1 MDNLGAIFGIVAALV
16 LGVYLRNRRRAT
28 GGRANLAQFALI
40 IVVAMAAGA
49 LGGLGAP
56 YLRQIAGTP
65 SAGDVD
71 RAMMAIRQQPLL
83 GLVISESAAVESEVR
98 QAAEAELTNPTKD
111 GPDRLWQLGANIRQR
126 LIVPALRNA
135 GDAEALDAVKQFQDL
150 ATYLQRTNLP
160 LCSEMGK
167 RGIQRPD
174 KLDSGAQEIFK
185 RTLGTQEIAYRSGK
199 NASPRPHPSDEAV
212 GQLFV
217 KAGYG
222 RQDFESL
229 RKLAQL
235 SDAEACA
242 ATIKLYSTPSR
253 LSPQEG
259 GVLARYI
266 LTLS

>member
-1 MDNLGAIFGIVAALV
+1 MDNLGAIVGLVAALV
-16 LGVYLRNRRRAT
+16 LGAYLRSRHPAKNRL
-28 GGRANLAQFALI
+28 GGAFQLTLI
-40 IVVAMAAGA
+40 IVIAAAAGA
-49 LGGLGAP
+49 LGGLGGH
-56 YLRQIAGTP
+56 YLRSAAGP
-65 SAGDVD
+65 STGDVD
-71 RAMMAIRQQPLL
+71 KAMMAIRQQPLL
-83 GLVISESAAVESEVR
+83 GLVISESTAVESEVR
-98 QAAEAELTNPTKD
+98 KAAEAELTNPTKD

-135 GDAEALDAVKQFQDL
+135 GDADALNAVKEFENL
-150 ATYLQRTNLP
+150 AIYLQRTNLS

-199 NASPRPHPSDEAV
+199 NASPHPQPSNEEV

-217 KAGYG
+217 KAGYDQ
-222 RQDFESL
+222 QDFERL
-229 RKLAQL
+229 RRLEQL
-235 SDAEACA
+235 SDTQACA
-242 ATIKLYSTPSR
+242 ATVKLYSAPSH